1 MNPSHKRR
9 LRAKNPRRARLT
21 EAEFRALEANLARK
35 QGREPGGAPEAKPSK
50 MRNKRVTIGERTFAS
65 MREADRFVL
74 LSAAQDAGEITELQC
89 QVRFVLA
96 PAVDIGEKRKKP
108 ALRYF
113 ADFVYVVVK
122 TGVYGEAGQT
132 IVEDSKGFQTRAYR
146 DRKHL
151 MKTVHGIDIRE
162 V

>member
-1 MNPSHKRR
+1 LNKSQVRRIRGREKR
-9 LRAKNPRRARLT
+9 PRNRLT
-21 EAEFRALEANLARK
+21 EAQFSALQANLARTR
-35 QGREPGGAPEAKPSK
+35 GGPMALAEPKPGKYKS
-50 MRNKRVTIGERTFAS
+50 KRVTIGERTFAS

-74 LSAAQDAGEITELQC
+74 LSAAQDVGEICELQC

-113 ADFVYVVVK
+113 ADFVYVVCK
-122 TGVYGEAGQT
+122 TGVFGEAGQT
-132 IVEDSKGFQTRAYR
+132 VVEDSKGVQTRAYR

>member
-1 MNPSHKRR
+1 
-9 LRAKNPRRARLT
+9 
-21 EAEFRALEANLARK
+21 
-35 QGREPGGAPEAKPSK
+35 
-50 MRNKRVTIGERTFAS
+50 

-74 LSAAQDAGEITELQC
+74 LSAAQDAGEITELRC

-122 TGVYGEAGQT
+122 TGAYGEAGQT
-132 IVEDSKGFQTRAYR
+132 IVEDSKGCQTRAYR

-151 MKTVHGIDIRE
+151 MKTVHGITIRE